1 MKQFDLEEYLRLK
14 EEGKEP
20 KIVTRDGRDARIICT
35 DRQGSQ
41 PVVALVSQDV
51 DYEEFYSFYANGLY
65 TDNLETILDLFFAP
79 TKRKGWVNVFDNGS
93 VYRCGSAIFL
103 TEEEA
108 KTNGKKIKQYLTTV
122 PIEWEE
128 QL

>member
-20 KIVTRDGRDARIICT
+20 KIVTRDGRKVRIICT
-35 DRQGSQ
+35 DKKGEQ
-41 PVVALVSQDV
+41 PIVGLVSYTEQ
-51 DYEEFYSFYANGLY
+51 EISRSFGCNGLY
-65 TDNLETILDLFFAP
+65 NFDGSTSALDLFFKP
-79 TKRKGWVNVFDNGS
+79 VKHKGWVNVFDNGS

-122 PIEWEE
+122 PIEWED
-128 QL
+128 